1 MDEVKKIEHCKI
13 LDTDTPDNSASDL
26 DSFLK
31 KNKKNKEMSEIVAGT
46 ILQLLRQTQDSQFST
61 LGKKNGQMKSIDNKS
76 SLQVDRNPSLSLQT
90 NGTEQF
96 STKKILNMTSRGQG
110 ISSELSDNTIKIKE
124 KIHNGSHTEYITDQK
139 NSNNKD
145 REKKYRD
152 GDKING
158 QQAHSLDS
166 TNERRFADN
175 RTMFTQ
181 HIEKQR
187 SVHTLNQNDINNSVN
202 SVNVPENELTYQFQR
217 WGQNHTVRIL
227 ESSEGIR
234 LKPSDALVSDRLHE
248 AQNNDVTAQRW
259 VLTEQ
264 DERQGQQHQPHEEQE
279 NEGKFENDQ
288 KDES

>member
-1 MDEVKKIEHCKI
+1 
-13 LDTDTPDNSASDL
+13 
-26 DSFLK
+26 
-31 KNKKNKEMSEIVAGT
+31 MSEIVAGT

-76 SLQVDRNPSLSLQT
+76 SLEVDRNPSLSLQT

-96 STKKILNMTSRGQG
+96 STKKILNMTSRDQG
-110 ISSELSDNTIKIKE
+110 VTLNYLIKRYNLRKKSIMVSIQNTSQIKNTVIIKIV
-124 KIHNGSHTEYITDQK
+124 
-139 NSNNKD
+139 
-145 REKKYRD
+145 KKYRD

-187 SVHTLNQNDINNSVN
+187 NVHTLNQNDINNSVN

-264 DERQGQQHQPHEEQE
+264 DERQGQRHQPHEEQE

>member
-1 MDEVKKIEHCKI
+1 MDEVKKIERGKI
-13 LDTDTPDNSASDL
+13 LNTDTPDNSASDL

-96 STKKILNMTSRGQG
+96 STKKILNMTSRDQG
-110 ISSELSDNTIKIKE
+110 SNSELSNKTIQFKE
-124 KIHNGSHTEYITDQK
+124 KIHNGINTEYITDQK
-139 NSNNKD
+139 HSNNKD

-158 QQAHSLDS
+158 PQAHSLDI

-187 SVHTLNQNDINNSVN
+187 NVHTLNQNDINNSVN

-264 DERQGQQHQPHEEQE
+264 DERQGQRHQPHEEQE

>member
-1 MDEVKKIEHCKI
+1 MDEVKKIEHYKN
-13 LDTDTPDNSASDL
+13 LNTDTPENSAADL

-96 STKKILNMTSRGQG
+96 STKKILNMTSRDQG
-110 ISSELSDNTIKIKE
+110 SNSELSNKTIQFKE
-124 KIHNGSHTEYITDQK
+124 KIHNGINTEYITDQK
-139 NSNNKD
+139 HSNNKD

-158 QQAHSLDS
+158 PQAHLLDI

-187 SVHTLNQNDINNSVN
+187 NVHTLNQNDINNSVN
-202 SVNVPENELTYQFQR
+202 NANARENELTYQFQR

-248 AQNNDVTAQRW
+248 AQHNDVTAQRW

-264 DERQGQQHQPHEEQE
+264 DERQGQRHQPYEEQE
-279 NEGKFENDQ
+279 NESKFENDQ

>member
-13 LDTDTPDNSASDL
+13 LNTDTPDNSASDL

-61 LGKKNGQMKSIDNKS
+61 LGKKNGQMKSIDNKL

-96 STKKILNMTSRGQG
+96 STKKILNMTSRDQG
-110 ISSELSDNTIKIKE
+110 SNSELSNKTIQFKE
-124 KIHNGSHTEYITDQK
+124 KIHNGINTEYITDQK
-139 NSNNKD
+139 HSNNKD

-175 RTMFTQ
+175 RTMYTQ

-187 SVHTLNQNDINNSVN
+187 NVHTLNQNDINNSVN

-264 DERQGQQHQPHEEQE
+264 DERQGQRHQPHEEQE

>member
-1 MDEVKKIEHCKI
+1 MDEVKKIEHSKI
-13 LDTDTPDNSASDL
+13 LNTDTPDNSASDL

-61 LGKKNGQMKSIDNKS
+61 LGKKNGHMKSIDNKS

-90 NGTEQF
+90 NVTEQF
-96 STKKILNMTSRGQG
+96 STKKILNMTSRDQG
-110 ISSELSDNTIKIKE
+110 SNSELSNKTIQFKE
-124 KIHNGSHTEYITDQK
+124 KIHNGINTEYITDQK
-139 NSNNKD
+139 HSNNKD

-187 SVHTLNQNDINNSVN
+187 NVHTLNQNDINNSVN

-264 DERQGQQHQPHEEQE
+264 DERQGQRHQPHEEQE

>member
-1 MDEVKKIEHCKI
+1 MDEVKKIEHYKN
-13 LDTDTPDNSASDL
+13 LNTDTSENSAADL

-96 STKKILNMTSRGQG
+96 STKKILNMTSLDQG
-110 ISSELSDNTIKIKE
+110 INSELSNKTIQFKE
-124 KIHNGSHTEYITDQK
+124 KIHNGINTEYITVQK
-139 NSNNKD
+139 HSNNKD

-158 QQAHSLDS
+158 PQAHSLDI

-187 SVHTLNQNDINNSVN
+187 NVHTLNQNDINNSVN
-202 SVNVPENELTYQFQR
+202 NANVRENELTYQFQR

-234 LKPSDALVSDRLHE
+234 LKPSDTLVSNRLHE
-248 AQNNDVTAQRW
+248 AQHNDVTAQRW

-264 DERQGQQHQPHEEQE
+264 DERQGQRHQPYEEQE
-279 NEGKFENDQ
+279 NESKIENDQ

>member
-13 LDTDTPDNSASDL
+13 LNTDTPVNSASDL

-96 STKKILNMTSRGQG
+96 STKKILNMTSRDQG
-110 ISSELSDNTIKIKE
+110 SNSELSNKTIQFKE
-124 KIHNGSHTEYITDQK
+124 KIHNGINTEYITDQK
-139 NSNNKD
+139 HSNNKD

-187 SVHTLNQNDINNSVN
+187 NVHTLNQNDINNSVN

-264 DERQGQQHQPHEEQE
+264 DERQGQRHQPHEEQE

>member
-1 MDEVKKIEHCKI
+1 MDEVNKIEHCKI
-13 LDTDTPDNSASDL
+13 LNTDTPDNSASDL

-96 STKKILNMTSRGQG
+96 STKKILNMTSRDQG
-110 ISSELSDNTIKIKE
+110 SNSELSNKTIQFKE
-124 KIHNGSHTEYITDQK
+124 KIHNGINTEYITDQK
-139 NSNNKD
+139 HSNNKD

-187 SVHTLNQNDINNSVN
+187 NVHTLNQNDINNSVN

-264 DERQGQQHQPHEEQE
+264 DERQGQRHQPHEEQE